1 MARIAM
7 DTRAQNSW
15 KELIEKES
23 ATRVMCK
30 LKQEETKDE
39 DEWFQR
45 SKYTESRPFS
55 VSQLPTLNFPP
66 KPVRQR
72 PTDTLLEMAAKIKDA
87 KTLSEM
93 RPVDEKTKKLLYDGF
108 TKEER
113 GRYQYLRART
123 ANNPEDKFEFP
134 ILSSFDYGWRL
145 KDVSQT
151 FKTPAHGRSKIVEES
166 FYRRNGVF
174 EYKMN

>member
-15 KELIEKES
+15 KELIEKEAS
-23 ATRVMCK
+23 TRIQCK
-30 LKQEETKDE
+30 LRDEQTKDE
-39 DEWFQR
+39 DDWFKR
-45 SKYTESRPFS
+45 STYTNTRPFS
-55 VSQLPTLNFPP
+55 VSQLPQINYPP
-66 KPVRQR
+66 RPVRQR
-72 PTDTLLEMAAKIKDA
+72 PADILLQFADKKEAKSLVEMKPAD
-87 KTLSEM
+87 
-93 RPVDEKTKKLLYDGF
+93 DKTKALLFDGF

-123 ANNPEDKFEFP
+123 AANPEDKYEYP
-134 ILSSFDYGWRL
+134 LLSSWEYGWKL
-145 KDVSQT
+145 NDVAQT

-174 EYKMN
+174 EFKRN